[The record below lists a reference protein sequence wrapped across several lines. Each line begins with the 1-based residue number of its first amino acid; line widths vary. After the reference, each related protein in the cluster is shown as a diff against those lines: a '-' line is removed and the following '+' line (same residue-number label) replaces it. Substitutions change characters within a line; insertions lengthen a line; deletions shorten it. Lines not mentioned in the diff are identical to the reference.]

1 VTGKRRA
8 GREPKTPPP
17 PPTPPPAAEGSP
29 RTPTPTHPAR
39 SANPGPFVVAR
50 TPTRREARVQRRKQR
65 RKRLGATGVL
75 AILAAAVIIA
85 VGIGFG
91 VHKATS
97 NTSAPKRTQTTVLFS
112 LAGADGGAAAS
123 ALLAHDT
130 AQHQGVELLLPS
142 RTLSEVCGYGSQQLG
157 QVLRLPDGQHLSGQ
171 AVSNMLGGVTVDGTW
186 KLTAG
191 QFSRLID
198 IAGGVTVDVDTD
210 VIRKVGNRRVLFL
223 QRGAGQH
230 LTGAQAV
237 EYATYTAAGEDS
249 TGSLPRLQAV
259 IEGLLAK
266 LPADPAAAGRMLGSV
281 APGAGTTI
289 GPQRLGALLAGLAAD
304 NKTAGG
310 VLPIVLP
317 VQKIDSGG
325 QPVFRVDDDKM
336 HTFVRSNLDA
346 SLPAS
351 ARIARPRVLLQ
362 NGVGTPGLIG
372 PACQRLLAAGYT
384 VVGSGNANSFD
395 FNQSKVLVFDNTV
408 ATAELGNRVA
418 STLRLSNDD
427 VAVSSEGQNVA
438 DVVVI
443 LGRDYHR

>member
-8 GREPKTPPP
+8 GRDPKTPPP
-17 PPTPPPAAEGSP
+17 PPPAPPAAESAP
-29 RTPTPTHPAR
+29 RTPPPTHPSR
-39 SANPGPFVVAR
+39 PVNPGPFVVSR
-50 TPTRREARVQRRKQR
+50 TPTRREARAQRRKQR
-65 RKRLGATGVL
+65 RKRIGATGVV

-85 VGIGFG
+85 VAIGFG
-91 VHKATS
+91 VQKATS
-97 NTSAPKRTQTTVLFS
+97 HTTAPSRTQSTVLFS
-112 LAGADGGAAAS
+112 LAGADGNAAAS
-123 ALLAHDT
+123 ALLAHDS

-157 QVLRLPDGQHLSGQ
+157 QVLRLPGGQRLSGQ
-171 AVSNMLGGVTVDGTW
+171 AVSNLLGGVTVDGTW
-186 KLTAG
+186 KLTTAEL
-191 QFSRLID
+191 SRLID

-210 VIRKVGNRRVLFL
+210 VVRKVGNRRVLFL

-237 EYATYTAAGEDS
+237 EYATYTAGGEDA

-266 LPADPAAAGRMLGSV
+266 LPADPAAAGRMLASV

-289 GPQRLGALLAGLAAD
+289 GARRLGALLTGLAAD
-304 NKTAGG
+304 NRTPGG

-346 SLPAS
+346 SLPAA
-351 ARIARPRVLLQ
+351 ARVARTRVLVQ
-362 NGVGTPGLIG
+362 NGVGTPGLVG
-372 PACQRLLAAGYT
+372 PACERLVAAGYT

-395 FNQSKVLVFDNTV
+395 FNESKVLVFDNSV
-408 ATAELGNRVA
+408 ASAQLGNRVA
-418 STLRLSNDD
+418 STLRLSGDD

-438 DVVVI
+438 DVIVI
-443 LGRDYHR
+443 LGKDFRR